1 MTHWQYFKVFIQSIS
16 SCCMFQARI
25 RILALV
31 AKLFA
36 LSSSLATAVYSS
48 NLLNLFEVEI
58 NNGHDMLT
66 TLSALELLYEVGTI
80 QFAVFFFNYRKLLTC

>member
-1 MTHWQYFKVFIQSIS
+1 
-16 SCCMFQARI
+16 MFQARI

-80 QFAVFFFNYRKLLTC
+80 KFAVFFFNYLKLLTC